1 MFKYSFLTISKVN
14 FNLNSCLTRAK
25 INSILFKIILFTYHF
40 QVVKVLILPRLK
52 IESALMKQAQEG
64 VDPVE
69 KNAAENLKTL
79 LLVRKDE
86 VLLLLLFFFVMMK
99 RVRSFSI
106 LMNCYLV

>member
-1 MFKYSFLTISKVN
+1 MFKV
-14 FNLNSCLTRAK
+14 
-25 INSILFKIILFTYHF
+25 LFTYHF

-79 LLVRKDE
+79 LLVRKA
-86 VLLLLLFFFVMMK
+86 VLFFCDDGESEDIFHSLIVGQ
-99 RVRSFSI
+99 
-106 LMNCYLV
+106 LL

>member
-1 MFKYSFLTISKVN
+1 
-14 FNLNSCLTRAK
+14 
-25 INSILFKIILFTYHF
+25 
-40 QVVKVLILPRLK
+40 
-52 IESALMKQAQEG
+52 MKQAQEG

-106 LMNCYLV
+106 LMNCYLVWQLNT

>member
-1 MFKYSFLTISKVN
+1 MFKYSFLAISK
-14 FNLNSCLTRAK
+14 
-25 INSILFKIILFTYHF
+25 LFMLQTALFLLKILFTYHF

-86 VLLLLLFFFVMMK
+86 VFFF
-99 RVRSFSI
+99 
-106 LMNCYLV
+106 

>member
-1 MFKYSFLTISKVN
+1 MLQTALFLLK
-14 FNLNSCLTRAK
+14 
-25 INSILFKIILFTYHF
+25 ILFTYHF

-79 LLVRKDE
+79 LLVRKDK
-86 VLLLLLFFFVMMK
+86 VFFFLVTME
-99 RVRSFSI
+99 RLRTFSI
-106 LMNCYLV
+106 LMNVL